1 MSRRQEF
8 RMGWV
13 ALALLSLTGCQ
24 HLAPVTIIAPQ
35 KVEVPVCATPPPPRQ
50 VPEKPDI
57 PLNHLRED
65 MDVADVIVAY
75 RQSVVLLEGWG
86 DALYTV
92 LKDGY
97 QATVPSPA
105 EASPPPESSPPA
117 LQDPTSPAAPNLEK
131 TDV

>member
-1 MSRRQEF
+1 MNRRQEF
-8 RMGWV
+8 SMGLV
-13 ALALLSLTGCQ
+13 ALALLLLTGCL
-24 HLAPVTIIAPQ
+24 HRAPVTILSPQ
-35 KVEVPVCATPPPPRQ
+35 KVEVPVCAAPPPPRE

-92 LKDGY
+92 LKEGY
-97 QATVPSPA
+97 QGAAPSRPETDSA
-105 EASPPPESSPPA
+105 QASPPSP
-117 LQDPTSPAAPNLEK
+117 
-131 TDV
+131 

>member
-1 MSRRQEF
+1 MNRRQEF
-8 RMGWV
+8 RMGLM

-35 KVEVPVCATPPPPRQ
+35 KVEVPVCAAPPPPRQ

-92 LKDGY
+92 LKEGY
-97 QATVPSPA
+97 QEGSASSPPETGPA
-105 EASPPPESSPPA
+105 QTSPPPP
-117 LQDPTSPAAPNLEK
+117 
-131 TDV
+131 